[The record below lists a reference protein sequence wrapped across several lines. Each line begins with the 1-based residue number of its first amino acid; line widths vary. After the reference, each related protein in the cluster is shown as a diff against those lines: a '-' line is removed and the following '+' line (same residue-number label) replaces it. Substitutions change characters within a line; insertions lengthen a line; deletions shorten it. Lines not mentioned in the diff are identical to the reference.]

1 MRWDVVGLVL
11 GWTIRLIALPLLVV
25 FAYSAYI
32 VAEGPEY
39 AAKTYLL
46 PFLLALMIGQSLVS
60 LAKHSD
66 ASSRVRDREAFASV
80 ALGWI
85 PVVAVGALPYWL
97 GGMFYGPFEMMAG
110 DASIWNG
117 QCVASNGSAVACGL
131 RGLLYSWFESMSGF
145 TTTGATVIDIST
157 SPVCAA
163 FTVADDCIGSQNSS
177 LILWRSIT
185 QWVGG
190 MGVIMLG
197 LLILSRVLGGG
208 MSLARAELTGPS
220 LSRLG
225 PSLQWTARRLWL
237 IYVVLTILEFGMLYF
252 LGGMGLFDSVNY
264 SLTTLPSGG
273 FTTSDSG
280 IMGFDSARVEV
291 ILIVFMLLTCINFS
305 LLHLML
311 AGRTKEVLK
320 DEELRTYILILIVA
334 WLAMSFNLYRFGTT
348 EADLAPLV
356 ALRQALFQSIS
367 ISSTGYAS
375 ADFATWPVFSQFVLL
390 LLMIVGASAG
400 STGGGLKVMRIRIA
414 FELAKR
420 EVVKIIQ
427 PRRVV
432 AIRFNEQVIEERK
445 IWIVLG
451 MISSWM
457 VLVTASILTI
467 SFLEPKLELIDV
479 LSISISLLGNTGPAL
494 GAFGPTATWAT
505 LSEPS
510 MVIATMLMWL
520 GRLELLTVLVLL
532 HPRTWARSD

>member
-32 VAEGPEY
+32 GAEGPEY
-39 AAKTYLL
+39 AAKTYL
-46 PFLLALMIGQSLVS
+46 PSFLLALVIGQSLVS

-110 DASIWNG
+110 DASIWD
-117 QCVASNGSAVACGL
+117 GL

-157 SPVCAA
+157 SPVCST
-163 FTVADDCIGSQNSS
+163 FTVVDDCIGSQNSS

-225 PSLQWTARRLWL
+225 PSLQWTARRLWM
-237 IYVVLTILEFGMLYF
+237 IYVVLTVLEFGMLHF
-252 LGGMGLFDSVNY
+252 LGGMGMFDAVNY

-273 FTTSDSG
+273 FGTSDSG
-280 IMGFDSARVEV
+280 IMEFDSARVEA

-311 AGRTKEVLK
+311 AGHSKEVWK

-334 WLAMSFNLYRFGTT
+334 WLAVSFNLYRFGTT
-348 EADLAPLV
+348 EGDLAPLV
-356 ALRQALFQSIS
+356 ALRHALFQSIS

-375 ADFATWPVFSQFVLL
+375 ADFASWPVFSQFVLL

-427 PRRVV
+427 PRQVV
-432 AIRFNEQVIEERK
+432 AIRFNQQVIEERK

-451 MISSWM
+451 MLSSWM
-457 VLVTASILTI
+457 VLVTASILI
-467 SFLEPKLELIDV
+467 LSFLEPSLELTDV

-494 GAFGPTATWAT
+494 GAFGPTATWAA

-532 HPRTWARSD
+532 HPRTWSGTD

>member
-25 FAYSAYI
+25 AAYSTYLE
-32 VAEGPEY
+32 AEGIEY
-39 AAKTYLL
+39 AAKTYLP
-46 PFLLALMIGQSLVS
+46 PFLLSLVVGQSLVS
-60 LAKHSD
+60 LARNSD

-85 PVVAVGALPYWL
+85 PVVAVGSLPYWL
-97 GGMFYGPFEMMAG
+97 GGMFYGPLELMAG
-110 DASIWNG
+110 EATFWE
-117 QCVASNGSAVACGL
+117 AL
-131 RGLLYSWFESMSGF
+131 RGLLHSWFESMSGF
-145 TTTGATVIDIST
+145 TTTGATVIDPLT

-375 ADFATWPVFSQFVLL
+375 ADFASWPVFSQFVLL
-390 LLMIVGASAG
+390 LLMIVGACAG

-427 PRRVV
+427 PRKVV
-432 AIRFNEQVIEERK
+432 AIRFNQQVIEERK

-451 MISSWM
+451 MLSSWM

-467 SFLEPKLELIDV
+467 SFLEPDLELIDV
-479 LSISISLLGNTGPAL
+479 FSISISLLGNTGPAL
-494 GAFGPTATWAT
+494 GAFGPTATWAA